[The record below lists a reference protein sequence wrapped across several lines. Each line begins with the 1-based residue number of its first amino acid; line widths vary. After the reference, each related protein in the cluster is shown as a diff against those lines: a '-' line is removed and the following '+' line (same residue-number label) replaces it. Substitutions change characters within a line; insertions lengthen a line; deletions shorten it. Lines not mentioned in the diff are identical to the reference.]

1 MIFYNSFW
9 GVWQISLHGRSTIDC
24 RQWRVLI
31 FFWMCYCWIS
41 YVISFVSSFFSQN
54 MSELYVEQITRI
66 AMNLK
71 WQVRGFHYLC
81 ILYVLD
87 FDKTGISYGKV
98 SWQQKCTWVM
108 LKWDDINRRVGFFIF
123 FTKNLEHW
131 LSEYSTLCQ
140 LAVTY

>member
-54 MSELYVEQITRI
+54 MSELCVEQITTI
-66 AMNLK
+66 VMNLK

-98 SWQQKCTWVM
+98 SWQ
-108 LKWDDINRRVGFFIF
+108 
-123 FTKNLEHW
+123 KNAHGSC
-131 LSEYSTLCQ
+131 LSEMISIDVLGFSFFSPKTWNTGFLNIPLC
-140 LAVTY
+140 VN